1 MPSLVG
7 SRVERKEDKKFLTG
21 KGRYTADITLANQT
35 HAIFIRSP
43 HARAEI
49 KKVDTSK
56 AQKAPGVVAVFTGED
71 IANDKIGGLIAG
83 WKIVSEDGTEMKV
96 PPHPP
101 LAKDSVNYVGDHVA
115 VVIAETLDQAKAAA
129 DMVKVDY
136 KILKAVVDTDKAMSS
151 DAIYKDINKNLCF
164 DWLLGDRNKTK
175 EAFDSADKIV
185 KMDLRNNR
193 LVPNAME
200 PRAAIGDYN
209 PSTEEITLYTTS
221 QNPHLSRLI
230 ISAFN
235 GVAPEHKL
243 RVVAPD
249 VGGGF
254 GSKIYPYAEDV
265 VMAWAAKKVERPVKW
280 VAQRTESFLSDCHGR
295 DHITHAELAV
305 KSDGKVVGLK
315 VETIANI
322 GAYASVFATVTPTY
336 LYGPLVLGLYDIPAA
351 YCNVK
356 AVYTNTAP
364 VDAYRGAGRPEA
376 TYMIE
381 RIMSKAANEMGMDQA
396 EFRRKNFIR
405 QFPHQQALVH
415 NIDSGDYDAHLDKAL
430 QLADYKGFA
439 DRKAKSE
446 ANGKLRGIGFSTYI
460 EACGIAPSAAVMS
473 LGCGVGL
480 WESAE
485 VRFNPTGNVT
495 VFTGSHSH
503 GQGHDTTFAQIV
515 GDKLGVPIENVEI
528 VHGDTD
534 KGPFGMGTYGSR
546 SLAVGG
552 TAIDKAC
559 DKIIAKGKRVAAK
572 MLEASE
578 SDVDFKDGEFVVAK
592 SNKKKTIGE
601 VAFACYLPGQYGEMK
616 SPLPEGDEPGLKET
630 AFYDP
635 INFSFPAGSHICEVE
650 IDPDTGETKVDKY
663 TAVDDFGRI
672 INPMIVEGQ
681 IHGGLAQGIGQALYE
696 NAHYDETGQLVT
708 ASYMD
713 YTMPRADNFPEFNIG
728 YTCTEATSNPLGA
741 KGCGEAGAIASP
753 PAVMNAVVDALGTEV
768 SMPATAEKVWKACK
782 EKNKSNSKA
791 A

>member
-280 VAQRTESFLSDCHGR
+280 VAQRTESFLSDCH
-295 DHITHAELAV
+295 D
-305 KSDGKVVGLK
+305 
-315 VETIANI
+315 N
-322 GAYASVFATVTPTY
+322 
-336 LYGPLVLGLYDIPAA
+336 
-351 YCNVK
+351 
-356 AVYTNTAP
+356 
-364 VDAYRGAGRPEA
+364 
-376 TYMIE
+376 
-381 RIMSKAANEMGMDQA
+381 
-396 EFRRKNFIR
+396 
-405 QFPHQQALVH
+405 
-415 NIDSGDYDAHLDKAL
+415 
-430 QLADYKGFA
+430 
-439 DRKAKSE
+439 
-446 ANGKLRGIGFSTYI
+446 
-460 EACGIAPSAAVMS
+460 
-473 LGCGVGL
+473 
-480 WESAE
+480 
-485 VRFNPTGNVT
+485 
-495 VFTGSHSH
+495 
-503 GQGHDTTFAQIV
+503 QI
-515 GDKLGVPIENVEI
+515 
-528 VHGDTD
+528 
-534 KGPFGMGTYGSR
+534 
-546 SLAVGG
+546 
-552 TAIDKAC
+552 
-559 DKIIAKGKRVAAK
+559 
-572 MLEASE
+572 
-578 SDVDFKDGEFVVAK
+578 
-592 SNKKKTIGE
+592 KKTRFF
-601 VAFACYLPGQYGEMK
+601 VQ
-616 SPLPEGDEPGLKET
+616 
-630 AFYDP
+630 P
-635 INFSFPAGSHICEVE
+635 I
-650 IDPDTGETKVDKY
+650 
-663 TAVDDFGRI
+663 
-672 INPMIVEGQ
+672 
-681 IHGGLAQGIGQALYE
+681 
-696 NAHYDETGQLVT
+696 
-708 ASYMD
+708 
-713 YTMPRADNFPEFNIG
+713 
-728 YTCTEATSNPLGA
+728 
-741 KGCGEAGAIASP
+741 
-753 PAVMNAVVDALGTEV
+753 
-768 SMPATAEKVWKACK
+768 
-782 EKNKSNSKA
+782 
-791 A
+791 